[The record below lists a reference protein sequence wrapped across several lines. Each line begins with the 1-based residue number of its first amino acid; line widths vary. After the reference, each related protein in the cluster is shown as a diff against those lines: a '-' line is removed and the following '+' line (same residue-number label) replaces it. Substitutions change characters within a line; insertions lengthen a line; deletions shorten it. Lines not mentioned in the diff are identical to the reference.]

1 MRLYGIKETR
11 WDGMRLDDITIEVV
25 FVFPV
30 DQSWSAAVGMLETME
45 TEVRDLK
52 DPSAVDEAIRRL
64 KIAVRYD
71 LAVMQVDHSLQRQGN
86 ARQG

>member
-1 MRLYGIKETR
+1 
-11 WDGMRLDDITIEVV
+11 
-25 FVFPV
+25 
-30 DQSWSAAVGMLETME
+30 MLETME